1 MRRFHNFELEYF
13 QSQFER
19 AVEINLA
26 DSSVKCASVSD
37 LLAGEDP
44 APLLELP
51 LYYPEV
57 NGTGLLR
64 ERIAALYPQASPNN
78 VLVTVG
84 AAQANWMV
92 SSTLLGPGD
101 EVIVVSPGYRQVWG
115 LATNF
120 GARVQEAQLRPEN
133 NWRLDLDELEALAG
147 PSTRLISIVNP
158 NNPTGSILT
167 REEMQRIVQLCAR
180 TGAWLHADEVYRGTE
195 LSGPETPSFWGMYDR
210 VICVNSL
217 SKAYGLAGLR
227 IGWAIAQP
235 EMVEELWRRH
245 EYAVI
250 AAAGPSMKLAE
261 IALRA
266 DKRAMLLE
274 RQKKLSREG
283 HTVLENWVRGQEGRF
298 SVSPAVATSI
308 AFVRYNF
315 DVPSVEFADQ
325 IRQKASVL
333 VAPGAYL
340 GTEHHL
346 RITVGYEPAKVS
358 MALERIRTVAAERLD
373 CSVNPALRAPFRKS
387 NRHLG

>member
-1 MRRFHNFELEYF
+1 MQFQTFDLEYF

-19 AVEINLA
+19 TVEYNLA

-44 APLLELP
+44 RPLLELP

-64 ERIAALYPQASPNN
+64 QRIAALYPETSADN

-92 SSTLLGPGD
+92 CGTLLEPGD

-115 LATNF
+115 LASNL
-120 GARVQEAQLRPEN
+120 GCQVKEAQLRPEN
-133 NWRLDLDELEALAG
+133 HWKLDLDKLESLA
-147 PSTRLISIVNP
+147 TAKTKLISIVNP
-158 NNPTGSILT
+158 NNPTGSILSS
-167 REEMQRIVQLCAR
+167 EEMRRIVLICER

-195 LSGPETPSFWGMYDR
+195 LSGEETPSFRGMYGKL
-210 VICVNSL
+210 ICVNSF

-227 IGWAIAQP
+227 IGWAVASP

-261 IALRA
+261 IALQPE
-266 DKRAMLLE
+266 KRKMLLE
-274 RQKKLSREG
+274 HQKKLSREG
-283 HTVLENWVRGQEGRF
+283 HALLESWVRQQEGRF

-308 AFVRYNF
+308 AFVRYHF
-315 DVPSVEFADQ
+315 DMPSVELANQ
-325 IRQKASVL
+325 IREKASVL

-346 RITVGYEPAKVS
+346 RITVGYEPAKVQT
-358 MALERIRTVAAERLD
+358 ALKRIGAVAAELVGSRVAAVQ
-373 CSVNPALRAPFRKS
+373 S
-387 NRHLG
+387 